1 VIDVAPTILEAA
13 QLPEPY
19 MVNSVAQVPM
29 QGVSMLYSFDDAKA
43 GERRETQYFEMI
55 GNRGIYHKG
64 WTAVTRHRTPWI
76 LTGKVPPFDDD
87 VWELYDTNK
96 DWSQAHD
103 LAKQMPEKLH
113 ELQRLWI
120 IEATRNGV
128 LPMDDRGAERFNSD
142 LAGRPVLVRGTSQIL
157 ARGMG
162 GLNENAVINVKNKS
176 HSVTAQV
183 LVPEGKPCE
192 GVILS
197 QGGFAGGWIL
207 YVKDGHLSYCYN
219 FAGLEKYVISS
230 TQPLSSGEHQVRM
243 QFAYDGGGLGR
254 GGTVTLYIDGNAV
267 GSGRVERTI
276 AMIFSGD
283 ETSDVGI
290 KRGSPITVDVP
301 IENNRFTGIVLAVV
315 IQTDI
320 KEELDHLISREDLLN
335 ILMARQ

>member
-1 VIDVAPTILEAA
+1 
-13 QLPEPY
+13 
-19 MVNSVAQVPM
+19 VPM

-43 GERRETQYFEMI
+43 AERRETQYFEMI

-76 LTGKVPPFDDD
+76 LTGKTPPFDDD
-87 VWELYDTNK
+87 VWELYDTNN
-96 DWSQAHD
+96 DWTQAHN
-103 LAKQMPEKLH
+103 LAKQMPDKLH

-162 GLNENAVINVKNKS
+162 GLNENGLINIKNKS
-176 HSVTAQV
+176 HSITAQV
-183 LVPEGKPCE
+183 IVPEGKPCE

-197 QGGFAGGWIL
+197 QGGMAGGWIL
-207 YVKDGHLSYCYN
+207 YVKGGRLTYCYN

-230 TQPLSSGEHQVRM
+230 AQSLSSGEHQVRM
-243 QFAYDGGGLGR
+243 QFAYDGGGLGK
-254 GGTVTLYIDGNAV
+254 GGTATLYVDGKAV
-267 GSGRVERTI
+267 GSGRVERTV

-283 ETSDVGI
+283 ETSDVGM
-290 KRGSPITVDVP
+290 KRGSPITADMPV
-301 IENNRFTGIVLAVV
+301 ENNAFTGTVLVVV
-315 IQTDI
+315 IQTEV
-320 KEELDHLISREDLLN
+320 KEDLDHLISRDDFFN
-335 ILMARQ
+335 MLMARQ